1 MKDCEEAVQE
11 MSGGGTL
18 LVAFLRLS
26 YEELSH
32 AAHSIDC
39 PYCREHM
46 RLEADEVRRVLSR
59 IDSDG
64 NLRHHHGA
72 TERIRMMGTAV
83 NIIANVLLGG
93 LRRAGVI

>member
-1 MKDCEEAVQE
+1 MKNCEEAVQE
-11 MSGGGTL
+11 IGGGRTA

-26 YEELSH
+26 SEELSG
-32 AAHSIDC
+32 AAQSIDC

-64 NLRHHHGA
+64 NREHHHGFV
-72 TERIRMMGTAV
+72 ERVQMVGTSV
-83 NIIANVLLGG
+83 KIIANVLLGG

>member
-1 MKDCEEAVQE
+1 MRNCEEAVQDI
-11 MSGGGTL
+11 SGGKPL

-26 YEELSH
+26 SAELSG
-32 AAHSIDC
+32 AAESIDC

-46 RLEADEVRRVLSR
+46 RLEAEEVRRVLSR

-64 NLRHHHGA
+64 NIRHHHGLV
-72 TERIRMMGTAV
+72 ERFQMMGNSV